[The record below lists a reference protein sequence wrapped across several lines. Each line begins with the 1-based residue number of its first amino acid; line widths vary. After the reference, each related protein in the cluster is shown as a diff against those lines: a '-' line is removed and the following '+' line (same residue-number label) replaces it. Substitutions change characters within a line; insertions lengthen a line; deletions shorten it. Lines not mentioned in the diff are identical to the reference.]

1 MLEEGSFR
9 GRTADFVVMFIFGG
23 VLMIVSFLLIYKK
36 HSTEDTW
43 IVIAIFYVVVVIK
56 IICNAFL
63 FNNCVIIRNDF
74 VEIDL

>member
-23 VLMIVSFLLIYKK
+23 VLMIVSFLYKK

-43 IVIAIFYVVVVIK
+43 IVIAILCCCCCCCYY
-56 IICNAFL
+56 ICNAFL
-63 FNNCVIIRNDF
+63 FNNCVILRNDF
-74 VEIDL
+74 IEIDV

>member
-23 VLMIVSFLLIYKK
+23 VLMIVSFLLLYKK

-43 IVIAIFYVVVVIK
+43 IVIAILCCCCSYY
-56 IICNAFL
+56 ICNAFL

-74 VEIDL
+74 VEIDV